1 MGKVNKMPRGGAVI
15 TWGKITIVGE
25 SLSGCEATFNKILER
40 HGKPEE
46 YNRNDE
52 GDEGE
57 NLDLSGDLEE
67 DSDENIEG
75 DIPDDSLI
83 AELQKEDNVPWMD
96 KLKNGGHEDE

>member
-1 MGKVNKMPRGGAVI
+1 MPRGGAVI

-40 HGKPEE
+40 HGYPEE
-46 YNRNDE
+46 YNRNEDE
-52 GDEGE
+52 GNDEE
-57 NLDLSGDLEE
+57 NLDLSGDVEE

-83 AELQKEDNVPWMD
+83 AELQQAKENNAPWMD
-96 KLKNGGHEDE
+96 KLKGGQDE